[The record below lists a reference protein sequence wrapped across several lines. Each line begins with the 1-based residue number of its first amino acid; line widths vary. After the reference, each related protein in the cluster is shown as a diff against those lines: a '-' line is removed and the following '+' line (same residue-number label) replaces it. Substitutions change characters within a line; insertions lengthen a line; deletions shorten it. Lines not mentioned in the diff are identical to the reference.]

1 MKKILIIMALATM
14 TIVVNAQN
22 KVTSAKVAPEMVYY
36 YTDFSIVRMKDS
48 TRKKDVYVPNIGN
61 DTDGEMTPFRDEK
74 GNVVCFDIPVWG
86 FNYITSLGWELCWHD
101 DNHNAIQRWLI
112 KKKVTKQQFDKLTK
126 NKIETSNS
134 LERIPTAEEQ
144 LHELVK

>member
-48 TRKKDVYVPNIGN
+48 TRKKDVYVPYIGN

-144 LHELVK
+144 RHELVK

>member
-1 MKKILIIMALATM
+1 MKKILLIMALATM

-22 KVTSAKVAPEMVYY
+22 KVTSVKAAPEMVYY

-48 TRKKDVYVPNIGN
+48 TRKKDVYVPYIGN
-61 DTDGEMTPFRDEK
+61 DTDGEMTPFRDEN
-74 GNVVCFDIPVWG
+74 GNIVCFDIPVWG

-101 DNHNAIQRWLI
+101 DNYNAIQRWLI

-134 LERIPTAEEQ
+134 LERIPTAAEQ

>member
-1 MKKILIIMALATM
+1 MKKILLIMALATM

-22 KVTSAKVAPEMVYY
+22 KVTSVKAVPEMVYY

-48 TRKKDVYVPNIGN
+48 TRKKDVYVPYIGN

-74 GNVVCFDIPVWG
+74 GNVICFDIPVWG

-126 NKIETSNS
+126 DKIETSNS
-134 LERIPTAEEQ
+134 LERIPTAAEQ

>member
-1 MKKILIIMALATM
+1 MKKILLIMALATM

-22 KVTSAKVAPEMVYY
+22 KVTSVKAAPEMVYY

-48 TRKKDVYVPNIGN
+48 TRKKDVYVPYIGN

-74 GNVVCFDIPVWG
+74 GNVICFDIPVWG

-126 NKIETSNS
+126 DKIETSNS
-134 LERIPTAEEQ
+134 LERIPTAAEQ

>member
-48 TRKKDVYVPNIGN
+48 TRKKDVYVPYIGN

-74 GNVVCFDIPVWG
+74 GNVVCFDIPVWR

>member
-22 KVTSAKVAPEMVYY
+22 NVTSAKVAPEMVYY

-48 TRKKDVYVPNIGN
+48 TRKKDVYVPYIGN

>member
-48 TRKKDVYVPNIGN
+48 TRKKDVYVPYIGN

-74 GNVVCFDIPVWG
+74 GNVVCFDIPVCG

>member
-1 MKKILIIMALATM
+1 MKKILLIMALATM

-22 KVTSAKVAPEMVYY
+22 KVAGVKAAPEMVYY

-48 TRKKDVYVPNIGN
+48 TRKKDVYVPYIGN

-74 GNVVCFDIPVWG
+74 GNVICFDIPVWG

-126 NKIETSNS
+126 DKIETSNS
-134 LERIPTAEEQ
+134 LERIPTAAEQ

>member
-1 MKKILIIMALATM
+1 MRKLLLIIAIATM
-14 TIVVNAQN
+14 AVVANAQN

-48 TRKKDVYVPNIGN
+48 TRKKDVYVPYIGN

>member
-48 TRKKDVYVPNIGN
+48 TRKKDVYVPYIGN

-74 GNVVCFDIPVWG
+74 GM
-86 FNYITSLGWELCWHD
+86 
-101 DNHNAIQRWLI
+101 A
-112 KKKVTKQQFDKLTK
+112 
-126 NKIETSNS
+126 NKEESN
-134 LERIPTAEEQ
+134 
-144 LHELVK
+144 

>member
-1 MKKILIIMALATM
+1 MKKILIKMALATM

-22 KVTSAKVAPEMVYY
+22 KVTSAKFSPEMVYY

-48 TRKKDVYVPNIGN
+48 TRKKDVYVPYIGN

>member
-1 MKKILIIMALATM
+1 MKKILLIMALATM

-22 KVTSAKVAPEMVYY
+22 KVTSVKAAPEMVYY

-48 TRKKDVYVPNIGN
+48 TRKKDVYVPYIGN

-101 DNHNAIQRWLI
+101 DNHNAFKHLRMWGC
-112 KKKVTKQQFDKLTK
+112 TD
-126 NKIETSNS
+126 N
-134 LERIPTAEEQ
+134 
-144 LHELVK
+144 

>member
-1 MKKILIIMALATM
+1 MKKILLIMALATM

-22 KVTSAKVAPEMVYY
+22 KVTSVKAAPEMVYY

-48 TRKKDVYVPNIGN
+48 TRKKDVYVPYIGN

-126 NKIETSNS
+126 DKIETSNS
-134 LERIPTAEEQ
+134 LERIPTAAEQ

>member
-1 MKKILIIMALATM
+1 MKKILLIMALATM

-22 KVTSAKVAPEMVYY
+22 KVAGVKAAPEMVYY

-48 TRKKDVYVPNIGN
+48 IRKKDVYVPYIGN

-126 NKIETSNS
+126 DKIETSNS
-134 LERIPTAEEQ
+134 LERIPTAAEQ

>member
-48 TRKKDVYVPNIGN
+48 TRKKDVYVPYIGN

-134 LERIPTAEEQ
+134 LERIPSAVEELQ
-144 LHELVK
+144 RMVK

>member
-1 MKKILIIMALATM
+1 MKKILLIMALATM

-22 KVTSAKVAPEMVYY
+22 KVAGVKAAPEMVYY

-48 TRKKDVYVPNIGN
+48 TRKKDVYVPYIGN

-126 NKIETSNS
+126 DKIETSNS
-134 LERIPTAEEQ
+134 LERIPTAAEQ

>member
-1 MKKILIIMALATM
+1 MKKILLIMALATM

-22 KVTSAKVAPEMVYY
+22 KVTSAKAAPEMVYY

-48 TRKKDVYVPNIGN
+48 TRKKDVYVPYIGN

-74 GNVVCFDIPVWG
+74 GNVICFDIPVWG

-126 NKIETSNS
+126 DKIETSNS
-134 LERIPTAEEQ
+134 LERIPTAAEQ

>member
-14 TIVVNAQN
+14 TIVGNAQN

-48 TRKKDVYVPNIGN
+48 TRKKDVYVPYIGN

>member
-48 TRKKDVYVPNIGN
+48 TRKKDVYVPYIGN

-112 KKKVTKQQFDKLTK
+112 KKKVTKQQFDNLTK